1 MNYFNTYSL
10 MLRITSIQIL
20 IVITTINKLE
30 IHQMNIKIT
39 FLNGNLNE
47 EVHMEQPNGA
57 VVNEKGKKYI
67 SLSNHY
73 IAWNKHLNND
83 I

>member
-1 MNYFNTYSL
+1 

-30 IHQMNIKIT
+30 IHQMDIKIT

-47 EVHMEQPNGA
+47 EVYMEQPNGV

-73 IAWNKHLNND
+73 IA
-83 I
+83 

>member
-1 MNYFNTYSL
+1 MD
-10 MLRITSIQIL
+10 
-20 IVITTINKLE
+20 
-30 IHQMNIKIT
+30 IKIT

-47 EVHMEQPNGA
+47 EVYMEQPNGV

-73 IAWNKHLNND
+73 IA
-83 I
+83 

>member
-30 IHQMNIKIT
+30 IHQMDIKIT

-73 IAWNKHLNND
+73 IA
-83 I
+83 

>member
-30 IHQMNIKIT
+30 IHQMDIKIT

-57 VVNEKGKKYI
+57 VVNEKG
-67 SLSNHY
+67 
-73 IAWNKHLNND
+73 
-83 I
+83 